1 MIREVKLADSGAI
14 AEIYNYYIEKSPA
27 TFEEIP
33 VTVSDMEKR
42 IQELKK
48 DFPYLVYEEN
58 EEIVGYAY
66 AHHYHP
72 RSAYRFTLEDSIYL
86 RNGFQG
92 KGIGKAL
99 LGELLGRLK
108 NNDVHAIIASI
119 TVPNEQ
125 SIALHESF
133 GFKNVGIFKEVGR
146 KFNKWRD
153 VGYWEYFYK
162 EEMYLKR

>member
-1 MIREVKLADSGAI
+1 MIREVKFSDSEAI

-27 TFEEIP
+27 TFEEVP
-33 VTVSDMEKR
+33 VAASDMEKR

-48 DFPYLVYEEN
+48 DFPYLVCEEN

-72 RSAYRFTLEDSIYL
+72 RSAYRFTLEDSIYI

-92 KGIGKAL
+92 RGTGKAL
-99 LGELLGRLK
+99 LGELLGKLK
-108 NNDVHAIIASI
+108 NNDVHAIVAAI
-119 TVPNEQ
+119 TIPNAK

-133 GFKNVGIFKEVGR
+133 GFKKIGIFKEVGR
-146 KFNKWRD
+146 KFNRWQD
-153 VGYWEYFYK
+153 VGHWEYFYDVH
-162 EEMYLKR
+162 EI